1 MLSSLTIKNFAIIDK
16 IQIDFQPKMTVLTG
30 ETGAGKSIVIDAL
43 GLLAGGR
50 GSADY
55 IRKGKKKAL
64 LQALFILPKNAP
76 AYRILDEVG
85 ISYDD
90 NGLILQR
97 ELYRN
102 GHNICRINGELV
114 NLTNMRRVGETL
126 IDIHGQNEHQEL
138 MRPDKHLS
146 LLDSFANK
154 QLRALKDKYSE
165 SYQQY
170 RKEKASLEKK
180 EKNEKDWVQRL
191 DMLQFQVQEI
201 KTAQLQPEEEEQ
213 LAEEKEQL
221 DNYQAIHDALENSYQ
236 LLSGEENDALGQVGS
251 VMEQMQRVAEF
262 SPDLGQISQR
272 ITDAYYGLSDSVR
285 DVSNQLATMEWDED
299 RLDQIEHR
307 LDDIHQLKRKYGN
320 SISEIL
326 NYYQKIKSELKGMQ
340 QTDADSDEQ
349 KERVDE
355 LFKKSK
361 QIARQ
366 LSSERKKSAVQLE
379 KAVHKQ
385 LKALYMEKAVF
396 SVKFLQGTDERLNSE
411 GLDQVEFYIQTN
423 PGESMGSLA
432 RIASGGEL
440 SRVMLAL
447 KTIFAQRQGV
457 TSIIFDEVDTGVS
470 GRVAQA
476 IAEKISLIAQSSQVL
491 CITHLPQVA
500 AVSDH
505 HYLVTKHVQDG
516 RTETRVE
523 RLRQSEKIE
532 ELARMLAGTEITD
545 LARKHA
551 AELLKMG
558 HS

>member
-180 EKNEKDWVQRL
+180 EKSEKDWVQRL

-326 NYYQKIKSELKGMQ
+326 NYYQKIKSELKDMQ

-500 AVSDH
+500 AVCDH